1 MGSRA
6 FKGGA
11 LSAVSAVTVVA
22 GATVALLASGGQS
35 VVGTPGATS
44 GLSRPQTP
52 AAPTPATG
60 TIAFA
65 RHAGGGMFGDASGP
79 VVEVTPDGAVVGRL
93 PLHRT
98 CCLTPSTTTSR
109 FAVLVAGAGP
119 LQLVSTGGGF
129 TSPIP
134 LPTGDTTLRLTP
146 GTWSSNGKLLAMAG
160 VDAARPARDGVYSMS
175 VSGRNLRRL
184 TTAPRGRPQRPL
196 AYSPDGRSLL
206 LFQRDR
212 NGRFGTLYLT
222 RGDGRL
228 TRVSS
233 PGAVTCC
240 YFGSPASWSPDGRS
254 IAFADFTRR
263 RGVPPGLSAVFVASA
278 NGSHAHRITDP
289 GEWTTSAR
297 WSPSGDWIAFD
308 KAAAGGF
315 HSVFLVHPD
324 GSDLHM
330 VDPDPA
336 ATGSC
341 CAQWSP
347 DGRYLVYEHAEQGS
361 DDHIALYVV
370 NVDGPA
376 HRRRITGADG
386 SYMSFGWVP

>member
-1 MGSRA
+1 M
-6 FKGGA
+6 
-11 LSAVSAVTVVA
+11 VA

-35 VVGTPGATS
+35 VVGTPAATPAS
-44 GLSRPQTP
+44 SRPQTR
-52 AAPTPATG
+52 AAPNPATG

-65 RHAGGGMFGDASGP
+65 RQTGAGTFGDAGGP
-79 VVEVTPDGAVVGRL
+79 VVEVTPDGALVGRL
-93 PLHRT
+93 SLLHT
-98 CCLTPSTTTSR
+98 CCLTPSTASSR
-109 FAVLVAGAGP
+109 FAVLVAGARR
-119 LQLVSTGGGF
+119 LRLVSTGGGF

-134 LPTGDTTLRLTP
+134 LPTGHTTLRLTP
-146 GTWSSNGKLLAMAG
+146 GAWSPNGKVLAMAG
-160 VDAARPARDGVYSMS
+160 VDAARPARDGVYATS
-175 VSGRNLRRL
+175 VNGRNLRRL

-206 LFQRDR
+206 LFQRDHG
-212 NGRFGTLYLT
+212 GRFGTLDLT

-228 TRVSS
+228 TKVSR

-254 IAFADFTRR
+254 IAFAAFTRR
-263 RGVPPGLSAVFVASA
+263 PGVPPGLSAVFVASA
-278 NGSHAHRITDP
+278 SGSNVHRITDP

-308 KAAAGGF
+308 KVASGVF
-315 HSVFLVHPD
+315 HSVFLMHPD
-324 GSDLHM
+324 GSDLHI

-347 DGRYLVYEHAEQGS
+347 DGSYLVYEHVEQSS
-361 DDHIALYVV
+361 DSHIALYVV
-370 NVDGPA
+370 NVDDPT
-376 HRRRITGADG
+376 HRRRITGANG

>member
-1 MGSRA
+1 MRPR
-6 FKGGA
+6 A
-11 LSAVSAVTVVA
+11 LSAVSAIAVVA

-44 GLSRPQTP
+44 RSSPPQTTE
-52 AAPTPATG
+52 APKPATG

-79 VVEVTPDGAVVGRL
+79 VVEVTPEGAVVGRL
-93 PLHRT
+93 SLLRT
-98 CCLTPSTTTSR
+98 CCLTPSTATSR

-119 LQLVSTGGGF
+119 PRLVSIGGGF

-134 LPTGDTTLRLTP
+134 LPTGHTTLRLTP
-146 GTWSSNGKLLAMAG
+146 DAWSPNGKVLAMAG
-160 VDAARPARDGVYSMS
+160 EDAARPARDGVYSMS
-175 VSGRNLRRL
+175 VNGRNLRRL

-212 NGRFGTLYLT
+212 QGRFGTLYLI
-222 RGDGRL
+222 RRDGRL
-228 TRVSS
+228 TSVSG

-254 IAFADFTRR
+254 IAFAVFTRR

-278 NGSHAHRITDP
+278 NGSNAHRITDP

-308 KAAAGGF
+308 KAVSGGF

-330 VDPDPA
+330 VDPAAA

-347 DGRYLVYEHAEQGS
+347 DGSYLVYEHVEENS
-361 DDHIALYVV
+361 DRHIALYVV
-370 NVDGPA
+370 NVDGPP

-386 SYMSFGWVP
+386 SYMSFGWVR

>member
-1 MGSRA
+1 
-6 FKGGA
+6 
-11 LSAVSAVTVVA
+11 
-22 GATVALLASGGQS
+22 
-35 VVGTPGATS
+35 
-44 GLSRPQTP
+44 
-52 AAPTPATG
+52 
-60 TIAFA
+60 
-65 RHAGGGMFGDASGP
+65 MFGDAGGP

-93 PLHRT
+93 PLQHT
-98 CCLTPSTTTSR
+98 CCLTPSTTTGR

-119 LQLVSTGGGF
+119 PRLMSTGGGF
-129 TSPIP
+129 TYPIP
-134 LPTGDTTLRLTP
+134 LPTGHPTLRLTP
-146 GTWSSNGKLLAMAG
+146 GAWSPNGKLLAMTG

-175 VSGRNLRRL
+175 VNGRNLRRL

-196 AYSPDGRSLL
+196 AYSPDGQSLL
-206 LFQRDR
+206 LFQRDHD
-212 NGRFGTLYLT
+212 GRFGTLYVT
-222 RGDGRL
+222 RRGGRL
-228 TRVSS
+228 TRISS

-254 IAFADFTRR
+254 IAFAVFTRG
-263 RGVPPGLSAVFVASA
+263 RGVPPGLGAVFVASA
-278 NGSHAHRITDP
+278 DGSHAHRITDP
-289 GEWTTSAR
+289 GDWTTSAR

-308 KAAAGGF
+308 KAASGGF

-347 DGRYLVYEHAEQGS
+347 DGSYLVYEHVEGSS
-361 DDHIALYVV
+361 DDHVALYVV

-386 SYMSFGWVP
+386 SYMSFGWVR

>member
-1 MGSRA
+1 
-6 FKGGA
+6 

-35 VVGTPGATS
+35 VVGTPAATS
-44 GLSRPQTP
+44 ASSPPQTP
-52 AAPTPATG
+52 AAPNPATG
-60 TIAFA
+60 RIAFA
-65 RHAGGGMFGDASGP
+65 RQTGAGTFGDASGP
-79 VVEVTPDGAVVGRL
+79 VVEVTPDGAVVAHL

-98 CCLTPSTTTSR
+98 CCLTPSTATSR
-109 FAVLVAGAGP
+109 FAVLVAGAGR
-119 LQLVSTGGGF
+119 LRLVSTGGGF

-134 LPTGDTTLRLTP
+134 LPTGHTTLRLTP
-146 GTWSSNGKLLAMAG
+146 GAWSPNGKVLAMAG
-160 VDAARPARDGVYSMS
+160 VDAARPARDGVYAMS
-175 VSGRNLRRL
+175 VSGGDLHRL
-184 TTAPRGRPQRPL
+184 TTAPRGHPQRPL
-196 AYSPDGRSLL
+196 AYSPDGLSLL
-206 LFQRDR
+206 IFQRDR

-233 PGAVTCC
+233 PGVVTCC
-240 YFGSPASWSPDGRS
+240 YCGSPASWSPDGRS
-254 IAFADFTRR
+254 IAYSVFTRR

-278 NGSHAHRITDP
+278 SGSNVHRITDP

-308 KAAAGGF
+308 KVASGVF
-315 HSVFLVHPD
+315 HSVFLMHPD
-324 GSDLHM
+324 GSDLHL

-347 DGRYLVYEHAEQGS
+347 DGRHLVYEHVEQSS
-361 DDHIALYVV
+361 DDHVACTSSMSTAPL
-370 NVDGPA
+370 
-376 HRRRITGADG
+376 TGATSPARMAATCPSAG
-386 SYMSFGWVP
+386 CLNRR

>member
-1 MGSRA
+1 MPRPR
-6 FKGGA
+6 A
-11 LSAVSAVTVVA
+11 LSAVSAVAVVA
-22 GATVALLASGGQS
+22 VATVALLAGGGKA
-35 VVGTPGATS
+35 VLRTPGATS
-44 GLSRPQTP
+44 GSSPSQTP
-52 AAPTPATG
+52 AAPKPATG

-65 RHAGGGMFGDASGP
+65 RHAGGGMFGDAGGP

-93 PLHRT
+93 PLQHT
-98 CCLTPSTTTSR
+98 CCLTPSTTTGR

-119 LQLVSTGGGF
+119 LRLMSTGGGF
-129 TSPIP
+129 TYPIP
-134 LPTGDTTLRLTP
+134 LPTGHPTLRLTP
-146 GTWSSNGKLLAMAG
+146 GAWSPNGKLLAMTG

-175 VSGRNLRRL
+175 VNGRNLRRL

-196 AYSPDGRSLL
+196 AYSPDGQSLL
-206 LFQRDR
+206 LFQRDHD
-212 NGRFGTLYLT
+212 GRFGTLYVT
-222 RGDGRL
+222 RRGGRL
-228 TRVSS
+228 TRISS

-254 IAFADFTRR
+254 IAFAVFTRR
-263 RGVPPGLSAVFVASA
+263 RGVPPGLGAVFVASA
-278 NGSHAHRITDP
+278 DGSHAHRITDP
-289 GEWTTSAR
+289 GDWTTSAR

-308 KAAAGGF
+308 KAASGGF

-347 DGRYLVYEHAEQGS
+347 DGSYLVYEHVEGSS
-361 DDHIALYVV
+361 DDHVALYVV
-370 NVDGPA
+370 NIDGPA
-376 HRRRITGADG
+376 RRRRITGADG
-386 SYMSFGWVP
+386 SYMSFGWVR